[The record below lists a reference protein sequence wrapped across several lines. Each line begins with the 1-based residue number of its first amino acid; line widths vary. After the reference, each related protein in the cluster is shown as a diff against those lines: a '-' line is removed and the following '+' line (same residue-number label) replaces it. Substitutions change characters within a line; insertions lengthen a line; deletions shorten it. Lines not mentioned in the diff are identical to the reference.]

1 MIRVDS
7 QPLYDAL
14 CPEWKLAPAPE
25 PEERL
30 SIVPLSSPVTAPGEP
45 ITFGVSLLRHGKPV
59 SGIGLKCRMEREFH
73 DPVEFPLPTR
83 SAPVE
88 VTTDLER
95 PGFVRLEVKFGELTA
110 AAGGGVSP
118 LEIAGLPDVPGFDEF
133 WRRQLA
139 LLRSVPM
146 TVLKMEEIAPVLP
159 EYADRVRCFDLRVAC
174 AGAKPV
180 SAILAMPRHA
190 APRSCPAYAFFHG
203 AGVRSAFQP
212 LTWAAHGL
220 IALNV
225 NAHGIENNQPP
236 EYYQELEKGSSPTT
250 PAVRCWKGGVAV
262 PRYVSPGAAF
272 ARIPQEP
279 AGVGWEESCR
289 PRRQSGR
296 TAGAGCNRLRSRGHR
311 RALQRSRRMRPAR
324 RSDRA
329 RPVVAR
335 RGELSPGLPG
345 GEPLRRALRRRLA
358 RAPFSRQSL
367 VHGRFFR
374 SRRRALLGLC
384 GVQRLRRDGEGDH
397 GFSRLR
403 SRGRGLLGRGGGT
416 APGVDGGGAVTPGSI
431 RR

>member
-110 AAGGGVSP
+110 AGGGGVSP

-146 TVLKMEEIAPVLP
+146 TVLKLEEIAPVLP

-180 SAILAMPRHA
+180 SAILAPSST
-190 APRSCPAYAFFHG
+190 AP
-203 AGVRSAFQP
+203 
-212 LTWAAHGL
+212 
-220 IALNV
+220 
-225 NAHGIENNQPP
+225 
-236 EYYQELEKGSSPTT
+236 
-250 PAVRCWKGGVAV
+250 
-262 PRYVSPGAAF
+262 
-272 ARIPQEP
+272 
-279 AGVGWEESCR
+279 
-289 PRRQSGR
+289 GR
-296 TAGAGCNRLRSRGHR
+296 A
-311 RALQRSRRMRPAR
+311 
-324 RSDRA
+324 
-329 RPVVAR
+329 
-335 RGELSPGLPG
+335 
-345 GEPLRRALRRRLA
+345 
-358 RAPFSRQSL
+358 APFSRSP
-367 VHGRFFR
+367 
-374 SRRRALLGLC
+374 GL
-384 GVQRLRRDGEGDH
+384 R
-397 GFSRLR
+397 
-403 SRGRGLLGRGGGT
+403 T
-416 APGVDGGGAVTPGSI
+416 A
-431 RR
+431 

>member
-1 MIRVDS
+1 MTRVDS

-174 AGAKPV
+174 AGAKPL

-236 EYYQELEKGSSPTT
+236 EYYQELEKGELADYARRPVLEGEASPFRDMFLRVLRSLEFLRSLPEWDGKNLAVHGGSQGGLQALAATAFD
-250 PAVRCWKGGVAV
+250 PAVTVGLFNAPAGCDQLGVLIGRAPSWPGAV
-262 PRYVSPGAAF
+262 SFHPVSPEANRCAALF
-272 ARIPQEP
+272 D
-279 AGVGWEESCR
+279 GVS
-289 PRRQSGR
+289 
-296 TAGAGCNRLRSRGHR
+296 L
-311 RALQRSRRMRPAR
+311 AR
-324 RSDRA
+324 RSHA
-329 RPVVAR
+329 KAWFTV
-335 RGELSPGLPG
+335 
-345 GEPLRRALRRRLA
+345 
-358 RAPFSRQSL
+358 
-367 VHGRFFR
+367 
-374 SRRRALLGLC
+374 
-384 GVQRLRRDGEGDH
+384 
-397 GFSRLR
+397 GFSDPAAVP
-403 SRGRGLLGRGGGT
+403 SSVYAAFNAYGGT
-416 APGVDGGGAVTPGSI
+416 EKEIMDFPDCGHAGAVFWAGEVELLRELTGAGL
-431 RR
+431 